1 MAQLQVWRA
10 DVETP
15 FRQTDT
21 VELRDGESY
30 QVGRQAS
37 SALLLRDSRVSG
49 RHCVFTAVAGG
60 MSVCDHST
68 NGTYLNGKRLEK
80 GAPLVLTDGDVVVP
94 LVPVRT
100 PPTEGSEP
108 RADLVV
114 ALVYRV
120 AVAAPPCGLPPA
132 GEASAQGSADPP
144 GQPPDL
150 ASSPECAVRSSPP
163 DAVEPLA
170 APPAELPAKRPATP
184 PPEPPAA
191 PPARPPVEPPSKP
204 PSRPPSK
211 PPSKPPAQAAKPSAA
226 CSAAAKPS
234 AAKPSAAFDFDMD
247 DMDEPAP
254 PPKRRRSDG
263 GPGSGGGSGAGSTG
277 GWLSKAKRRS
287 GGDACAGGGDAEP
300 VLLSGGRRTSTTLKG
315 DVLGFLRDVG
325 S

>member
-10 DVETP
+10 DVEPP

-80 GAPLVLTDGDVVVP
+80 GAPLVLADGDVVVP

-163 DAVEPLA
+163 DAAEPLAAPQAAPPAAPPAAPQAPRAAPRA
-170 APPAELPAKRPATP
+170 APPAELPPGGLA
-184 PPEPPAA
+184 
-191 PPARPPVEPPSKP
+191 
-204 PSRPPSK
+204 SRPKSPMHDRKQPSHVRH
-211 PPSKPPAQAAKPSAA
+211 P
-226 CSAAAKPS
+226 
-234 AAKPSAAFDFDMD
+234 
-247 DMDEPAP
+247 
-254 PPKRRRSDG
+254 G
-263 GPGSGGGSGAGSTG
+263 GAWWWS
-277 GWLSKAKRRS
+277 W
-287 GGDACAGGGDAEP
+287 
-300 VLLSGGRRTSTTLKG
+300 
-315 DVLGFLRDVG
+315 
-325 S
+325 

>member
-1 MAQLQVWRA
+1 MAQIQVWRA
-10 DVETP
+10 DVEPP

-49 RHCVFTAVAGG
+49 RHFVFTAVAGG

-80 GAPLVLTDGDVVVP
+80 GAPLVLADGDVVVP

-204 PSRPPSK
+204 PSRPPSR
-211 PPSKPPAQAAKPSAA
+211 PPAQAAKPSAA
-226 CSAAAKPS
+226 CSA

-277 GWLSKAKRRS
+277 GRLSTAKRRS

>member
-10 DVETP
+10 DVEP
-15 FRQTDT
+15 PYRQTDT

-49 RHCVFTAVAGG
+49 RHCVFTAAAGG

-80 GAPLVLTDGDVVVP
+80 GAPLVLADGDVVVP

-114 ALVYRV
+114 AVVYRV
-120 AVAAPPCGLPPA
+120 AVVAPPCGLPPA

-170 APPAELPAKRPATP
+170 APAAELPAKRPATP

-204 PSRPPSK
+204 PSRPPSR
-211 PPSKPPAQAAKPSAA
+211 PPAQ
-226 CSAAAKPS
+226 

-247 DMDEPAP
+247 DLDAPAP

-263 GPGSGGGSGAGSTG
+263 GPGSGGGSGTGSTG
-277 GWLSKAKRRS
+277 GRLSLSTAKRRS

>member
-10 DVETP
+10 DVEPP

-80 GAPLVLTDGDVVVP
+80 GAPLVLADGDVVVP

-150 ASSPECAVRSSPP
+150 ASSPDCAVRSSPP

-170 APPAELPAKRPATP
+170 APPAELPAKRPAKP

-204 PSRPPSK
+204 PSRPA
-211 PPSKPPAQAAKPSAA
+211 AQAAKPSAA
-226 CSAAAKPS
+226 CSA

-277 GWLSKAKRRS
+277 GRLSRTKRRC

-300 VLLSGGRRTSTTLKG
+300 VPLSGGRRTSTTLKG